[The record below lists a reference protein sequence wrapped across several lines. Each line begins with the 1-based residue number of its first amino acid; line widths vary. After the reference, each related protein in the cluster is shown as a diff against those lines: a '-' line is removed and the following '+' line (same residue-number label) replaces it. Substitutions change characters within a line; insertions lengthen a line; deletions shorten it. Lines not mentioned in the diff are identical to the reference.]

1 MVEIIDKYFPDLS
14 QKQSAQIDQLLPLY
28 SDWNDKINVIS
39 RKDIS
44 NLYERHV
51 LHSLSIAK
59 WAQFTPNT
67 KIMDVGCG
75 GGFPSIP
82 LAILFPKTNFHC
94 VDSIN
99 KKLTV
104 VSAIAKEFNVT
115 KPTVSDAVRVLHQ
128 KGLIEKS
135 PSNADRR
142 AYSVAV
148 SQKGQSVVA
157 QTEQFADPVKS
168 IVEQLGTQTQ
178 EQFFIAI
185 SKIISLMN
193 KADILTV
200 QRTCFNCRFY
210 SKSEQGHYCKFL
222 TTTLKD
228 EEIRI
233 DCPEHEEA

>member
-1 MVEIIDKYFPDLS
+1 MSKSPFNINHQNKDLPS
-14 QKQSAQIDQLLPLY
+14 KIVAGLERVSGAFRRLLWDHAKELGLSPIQIQILLFVRYHREELC
-28 SDWNDKINVIS
+28 N
-39 RKDIS
+39 
-44 NLYERHV
+44 
-51 LHSLSIAK
+51 
-59 WAQFTPNT
+59 
-67 KIMDVGCG
+67 
-75 GGFPSIP
+75 
-82 LAILFPKTNFHC
+82 
-94 VDSIN
+94 
-99 KKLTV
+99 

>member
-104 VSAIAKEFNVT
+104 VSAIAEELNLDNIRVSHGRAENIKERYDFIINRAVAPFT
-115 KPTVSDAVRVLHQ
+115 KLLSWT
-128 KGLIEKS
+128 KKNI
-135 PSNADRR
+135 
-142 AYSVAV
+142 
-148 SQKGQSVVA
+148 SQKHQN
-157 QTEQFADPVKS
+157 
-168 IVEQLGTQTQ
+168 
-178 EQFFIAI
+178 AI
-185 SKIISLMN
+185 PNGMISLKGGDLN
-193 KADILTV
+193 GELSSIRKREYYEVTPLSDYFEEEFFT
-200 QRTCFNCRFY
+200 
-210 SKSEQGHYCKFL
+210 SKYLIYIQL
-222 TTTLKD
+222 
-228 EEIRI
+228 
-233 DCPEHEEA
+233 A